1 MRPVRRDG
9 RGDERATEETNGAVL
24 AIDYG
29 RKRIGLALASMETRL
44 VNPLSILARKNRRED
59 VRRLRELVREHGVKR
74 IVVGLPLRTDG
85 TRGEMAAEAE
95 RFAERLRKQ
104 MALPVCMQ
112 DERLTTWVAEQ
123 LLKQKKRKTSH
134 RDTGHTEKR
143 RKTIGGRNA
152 VDAIAAAVILRDYLE
167 QEAAKKEPE

>member
-1 MRPVRRDG
+1 MPPAAKNKP
-9 RGDERATEETNGAVL
+9 GDERATKETSGAVL

-44 VNPLSILARKNRRED
+44 VNPLSILERKNRRED

-85 TRGEMAAEAE
+85 TRGEMTGEAE
-95 RFAERLRKQ
+95 RFAERLRKHI
-104 MALPVCMQ
+104 ALPVVMQ

-134 RDTGHTEKR
+134 RGTERAGKR
-143 RKTIGGRNA
+143 RRTEGRNA
-152 VDAIAAAVILRDYLE
+152 IDAIAAAVILRDYLE
-167 QEAAKKEPE
+167 REVAKKELE

>member
-1 MRPVRRDG
+1 MGPAVRDES
-9 RGDERATEETNGAVL
+9 GDERATEERCGAVL

-44 VNPLSILARKNRRED
+44 INPLNILARKNRRED
-59 VRRLRELVREHGVKR
+59 LRRLRQLVREHGVKR

-85 TRGEMAAEAE
+85 TPGEMAGEAE

-104 MALPVCMQ
+104 IALPVCMQ

-123 LLKQKKRKTSH
+123 LLKQKKRGTSQ
-134 RDTGHTEKR
+134 RGAGRAKQR
-143 RKTIGGRNA
+143 RRMVGRTA

-167 QEAAKKEPE
+167 REAAKKELE